1 MPNMRPFLIVAI
13 LVTLYFL
20 WEAWQRDYAP
30 QPTTTPAASA
40 SVDGP
45 AAASGGDTPALP
57 AVEDDAAV
65 PLAPSA
71 TAAASADAPAV
82 AATVESASR
91 RITVETDTLRVVIDT
106 QGGSVVSASLLG
118 FPLDPKT
125 PDVVVHLM
133 DDAADEFFVAQSGLV
148 GAAGGLSAP
157 DHRAVF
163 AAENDRYTL
172 EAGRDTLEVPLV
184 WSGADGL
191 TVTRTLTFTRGSHA
205 IGQRTLV
212 SNAAATPWTGS
223 EYRQLQRL
231 KPASAGGYSF
241 TNPEQY
247 AFMGAS
253 WFSPEN
259 RFEKL
264 KFDNFSSEPLNRTF
278 AGGWAAMQQ
287 HYFFAAW
294 LPPAAELTQYSTA
307 VLDGQG
313 VPRYLIRLMS
323 PALTVAPGES
333 ATFESRLYVGPKLQ
347 KQLREVADGL
357 IYTVDYGM
365 VTFIAAPLFWVLE
378 KLHKLVGN
386 WGVAIIL
393 LTVLVKALFFKL
405 TEAQYRSFARMR
417 KVAPR
422 LQALKERYGD
432 DRQKLNQAMMELY
445 QKEKINPL
453 GGCLPI
459 LVQMPVFIALYWVL
473 LESVELRQAV
483 FIPGWI
489 DNLSVRDPFFILP
502 VLNGIA
508 MFVSQKL
515 TPTAGMDP
523 MQARML
529 QMMPVIFAVMF
540 AFFPAGLVLYW
551 TVNSVLSLAQQWYIT
566 RKIEAGEKA

>member
-20 WEAWQRDYAP
+20 WDAWQRDYGP
-30 QPTTTPAASA
+30 QPATPAAATA
-40 SVDGP
+40 STDP
-45 AAASGGDTPALP
+45 AAQAAGDA
-57 AVEDDAAV
+57 
-65 PLAPSA
+65 PLAPSVPDDA
-71 TAAASADAPAV
+71 DVPTAPSSTVAAGAEAPAPM
-82 AATVESASR
+82 ATTEAASR
-91 RITVETDTLRVVIDT
+91 RITVETDVLRVVLDT
-106 QGGSVVSASLLG
+106 RGGSVVSAELLAY
-118 FPLDPKT
+118 PIDPKQAE
-125 PDVVVHLM
+125 PVVRLL
-133 DDAADEFFVAQSGLV
+133 DDSAERFFIAQSGLV
-148 GAAGGLSAP
+148 GAAGGPAAP

-163 AAENDRYTL
+163 SADRDAFRL
-172 EAGRDTLEVPLV
+172 EAGQDMLEVPLV
-184 WSGADGL
+184 WTGEDGL
-191 TVTRTLTFTRGSHA
+191 SVTRTLTFTRGSYA
-205 IGQRTLV
+205 IGQRTV
-212 SNAAATPWTGS
+212 VTNSGATPWVGS
-223 EYRQLQRL
+223 EYRQLQRV
-231 KPASAGGYSF
+231 PPVRAGGFSF
-241 TNPEQY
+241 TDPEQY
-247 AFMGAS
+247 AFVGAS
-253 WFSPEN
+253 WYSPEN

-264 KFDNFSSEPLNRTF
+264 KFDAFRSDPLNRTF
-278 AGGWAAMQQ
+278 SGGWGAMQQ

-294 LPPAAELTQYSTA
+294 LPPADEATHYSTA

-313 VPRYLIRLMS
+313 APRYLIRLMS
-323 PALTVAPGES
+323 PAVTVAPGAT
-333 ATFESRLYVGPKLQ
+333 ATFESRLYAGPKLQ
-347 KQLREVADGL
+347 SQLREVADGL
-357 IYTVDYGM
+357 VYTVDYGL
-365 VTFIAAPLFWVLE
+365 VTFIAAPLFWVL
-378 KLHKLVGN
+378 KQLYALVGN

-393 LTVLVKALFFKL
+393 LTILVKALFFKL
-405 TEAQYRSFARMR
+405 TEAQYRSFAKMR
-417 KVAPR
+417 KIAPR

-432 DRQKLNQAMMELY
+432 DRQKMNQAMMELY

-483 FIPGWI
+483 FVPGWI
-489 DNLSVRDPFFILP
+489 DNISARDPFFILP

-508 MFVSQKL
+508 MYVSQKL